1 MRVRRNSKE
10 GDNRTQDMCVR
21 KGKQEIIGD
30 RTEVRRG
37 GRNGKRE
44 GVGGR
49 REGQH
54 QICLK
59 KWRKIS

>member
-10 GDNRTQDMCVR
+10 GDNRTQDMGVR

-44 GVGGR
+44 G
-49 REGQH
+49 E
-54 QICLK
+54 K
-59 KWRKIS
+59 DNTKYA

>member
-10 GDNRTQDMCVR
+10 GDNRTQDMGVR

-49 REGQH
+49 REG
-54 QICLK
+54 
-59 KWRKIS
+59 